1 MNLKTILYVLGY
13 VLAIT
18 AAFML
23 LPIIVGLVYGEFI
36 AVRAFLLCAVVF
48 GGIGIALS
56 NLKTRFNLF
65 TVKDGYVAVALSWL
79 AMSAVG
85 AAPFTLSGEIPSY
98 LDAFFESVSGFTTT
112 GASILSDV
120 EALSHSMLFWRSF
133 SHWIG
138 GMGILVFI
146 LTILPAASEGASF
159 SLMQAESP
167 GPVVSKLVPRLRLS
181 AMSLYGIYLGMT
193 VLEFFFLAIGGMSVF
208 ENFCITFGTVGTGG
222 FAPLGDSVASYSPY
236 LQWVIIVFM
245 LLAGTNF
252 GLYFLLLCREWKGA
266 LRMEEVR
273 WYYAIVAAATLVIS
287 LTLVASG
294 QFNSVREVLFQVA
307 SIITT
312 TGYGTTDFA
321 LWPML
326 ARGTLIALMLLG
338 ACAGSTGGG
347 SKVSRLVIYCK
358 LAVQEIRTLAKPR
371 AVRTVRMDGKRVEDP
386 VLRGSLLYLVAYV
399 LIFIGSMF
407 FIFLENLDFETSFTA
422 VAATLNNIGPG
433 MALLGPTCNFGF
445 LSPLSKIVLC
455 FDMLAGRLELFPIL
469 ILFSRKTWEN

>member
-1 MNLKTILYVLGY
+1 MNLKSILYVLGY

-23 LPIIVGLVYGEFI
+23 LPIVVGLIYGESV
-36 AVRAFLLCAVVF
+36 AVRAFLLCAVLF
-48 GGIGIALS
+48 GGIGLALTRI
-56 NLKTRFNLF
+56 KTRFSVF
-65 TVKDGYVAVALSWL
+65 TVRDGYVAVALSWL

-85 AAPFTLSGEIPSY
+85 ALPFTLSGEIPFY
-98 LDAFFESVSGFTTT
+98 LDALFESISGFTTT
-112 GASILSDV
+112 GASILTDI
-120 EALSHSMLFWRSF
+120 EAMSHSMLFWRSF

-146 LTILPAASEGASF
+146 LTILPAASEGSSF

-181 AMSLYGIYLGMT
+181 ARNLYGIYLGLT
-193 VLEFFFLAIGGMSVF
+193 VLEFLFLALGDMPVF
-208 ENFCITFGTVGTGG
+208 ENFCITFGTMGTGG
-222 FAPLGDSVASYSPY
+222 FAPLSSSMAGYSPY
-236 LQWVIIVFM
+236 LQWVVIVFM

-273 WYYAIVAAATLVIS
+273 WYYAIVAATTGVIS
-287 LTLVASG
+287 LSLLASG
-294 QFNSVREVLFQVA
+294 QFTSLREVLFQVA

-312 TGYGTTDFA
+312 TGYATTDFA
-321 LWPML
+321 LWPMM
-326 ARGTLIALMLLG
+326 ARGVIIFLMLVG

-347 SKVSRLVIYCK
+347 AKVSRLVIYLK
-358 LAVQEIRTLAKPR
+358 LSVQEVRSLAKPR
-371 AVRTVRMDGKRVEDP
+371 AVRTILMDGKRMEDP
-386 VLRGSLLYLVAYV
+386 VLRGALLYLVTYV
-399 LIFIGSMF
+399 LIFMGSMF
-407 FIFLENLDFETSFTA
+407 FIFFENLDFEASFTA

-433 MALLGPTCNFGF
+433 LSVLGPSCNFSF
-445 LSPLSKIVLC
+445 LSPLSKVVLC

-469 ILFSRKTWEN
+469 ILFSKKTWEK